1 MFVVKF
7 VVPTIVG
14 VGETCDQLPPKLEL
28 DSNTKPARFV
38 PQERTALFEAT
49 LKLKTGAGT
58 GVIWI
63 PSIQ

>member
-1 MFVVKF
+1 MFVTKF

-14 VGETCDQLPPKLEL
+14 VGETCDQPPPKLEL

-38 PQERTALFEAT
+38 FQESTALFEAK
-49 LKLKTGAGT
+49 LKLKTGART